1 MRDRFLQQ
9 EVWEK
14 MGLSTKEVLPLV
26 MSSPQRTLFQSMLF
40 SKIVPNC
47 KKLGLLDA
55 NDGWLRKRFTDS
67 ASSSSRTTPT
77 PARSTTCSPS
87 PPARDRRRTLLTSA
101 SVAEGGER
109 PLVSLR
115 PMSHRS
121 DPRLLVLHGLRLK
134 GVAGP
139 DSVASATG
147 LATADVMALLDEL
160 AALGLVERR
169 EGLLAGWTLTPAGRR
184 GARPP
189 GGRRAHPRRRP
200 STVEDGYHG
209 FLRLNPGVLDAC
221 SRWQVRDVNGRMV
234 RNDHGD
240 SRYDDAVV
248 RDLSTALRNVRPVG
262 ARLAEVLERFEPYAP
277 QLEQAMEKVRSGDGD
292 YVAKP
297 VIPSFHTVWF
307 EMHEDLLVTLGL
319 DRSSEA
325 TEGAW

>member
-1 MRDRFLQQ
+1 
-9 EVWEK
+9 
-14 MGLSTKEVLPLV
+14 
-26 MSSPQRTLFQSMLF
+26 
-40 SKIVPNC
+40 
-47 KKLGLLDA
+47 
-55 NDGWLRKRFTDS
+55 
-67 ASSSSRTTPT
+67 
-77 PARSTTCSPS
+77 
-87 PPARDRRRTLLTSA
+87 
-101 SVAEGGER
+101 
-109 PLVSLR
+109 
-115 PMSHRS
+115 MSHRS

-169 EGLLAGWTLTPAGRR
+169 EGLLSGWTLTPAGRQEHDR
-184 GARPP
+184 LVADELTLVGAR
-189 GGRRAHPRRRP
+189 

>member
-1 MRDRFLQQ
+1 
-9 EVWEK
+9 
-14 MGLSTKEVLPLV
+14 
-26 MSSPQRTLFQSMLF
+26 
-40 SKIVPNC
+40 
-47 KKLGLLDA
+47 
-55 NDGWLRKRFTDS
+55 
-67 ASSSSRTTPT
+67 
-77 PARSTTCSPS
+77 
-87 PPARDRRRTLLTSA
+87 
-101 SVAEGGER
+101 
-109 PLVSLR
+109 
-115 PMSHRS
+115 MSHRS

-169 EGLLAGWTLTPAGRR
+169 EGLLAGWTLTPAGRQEHDR
-184 GARPP
+184 LVADELTLVGAR
-189 GGRRAHPRRRP
+189 